1 MPMGPV
7 AMSRSFEIDRKTA
20 ETEIKLVLN
29 LDGSGRSSLSTG
41 LGFLDHM
48 LTLFARHSLVDLEVF
63 CKGDTHVDGHHSA
76 EDIGICLGQ
85 AIERS
90 LGDKKG
96 IYRYGH
102 MTLPMDET
110 LVQVAT
116 DFSGRPYFVWNVT
129 FPTPRVGEFDTE
141 LVEEFWH
148 AVCVQAKMNLHVN
161 LQYGRNSHH
170 IAEAIFKA
178 LARAMR
184 QAWAIDPREPGVP
197 STKGTLSQ

>member
-102 MTLPMDET
+102 MSLPMDET
-110 LVQVAT
+110 LVQVAI

>member
-1 MPMGPV
+1 
-7 AMSRSFEIDRKTA
+7 MSRSYQLARNTA
-20 ETEIKLVLN
+20 ETQIELGLG
-29 LDGSGRSSLSTG
+29 LDGSGKSQIATG

-48 LTLFARHSLVDLEVF
+48 LTLFARHSLVDLEVK
-63 CKGDTHVDGHHSA
+63 CLGDTHVDGHHSA

-110 LVQVAT
+110 LVQVAI

>member
-1 MPMGPV
+1 
-7 AMSRSFEIDRKTA
+7 MSRSFEIDRKTA

-102 MTLPMDET
+102 MSLPMDET
-110 LVQVAT
+110 LVQVAI

>member
-1 MPMGPV
+1 MGPV

-102 MTLPMDET
+102 MSLPMDET
-110 LVQVAT
+110 LVQVAI

>member
-1 MPMGPV
+1 MGPV

-102 MTLPMDET
+102 MSLPMDET
-110 LVQVAT
+110 LVQVAI

-129 FPTPRVGEFDTE
+129 FPTPRVGDFDTE
-141 LVEEFWH
+141 LVEEYWH

>member
-1 MPMGPV
+1 
-7 AMSRSFEIDRKTA
+7 MSRTFQLTRNTA
-20 ETEIKLVLN
+20 ETQIALGLG
-29 LDGSGRSSLSTG
+29 LDGSGKSQIQTG

-48 LTLFARHSLVDLEVF
+48 LSLFARHALVDLDVK
-63 CKGDTHVDGHHSA
+63 CQGDTHVDGHHSA

-102 MTLPMDET
+102 MSLPMDET
-110 LVQVAT
+110 LVQVAI
-116 DFSGRPYFVWNVT
+116 DFSGRPYFVWNVA

>member
-1 MPMGPV
+1 
-7 AMSRSFEIDRKTA
+7 MSRSFQLTRNTA
-20 ETEIKLVLN
+20 ETQIALGLG
-29 LDGSGRSSLSTG
+29 LDGSGKSQIQTG

-48 LTLFARHSLVDLEVF
+48 LTLFARHALVDLDVK
-63 CKGDTHVDGHHSA
+63 CQGDTHVDGHHSA

-102 MTLPMDET
+102 MSLPMDET
-110 LVQVAT
+110 LVQVAI
-116 DFSGRPYFVWNVT
+116 DFSGRPYFVWNVA

>member
-1 MPMGPV
+1 MGPV

-41 LGFLDHM
+41 LSFLDHM

-102 MTLPMDET
+102 MSLPMDET
-110 LVQVAT
+110 LVQVAI

>member
-1 MPMGPV
+1 
-7 AMSRSFEIDRKTA
+7 MSRTGRLTRNTA
-20 ETEIKLVLN
+20 ETKISLGLN
-29 LDGSGRSSLSTG
+29 LDGSGTSQIATG

-48 LTLFARHSLVDLEVF
+48 LTLFARHALVDLDVN
-63 CKGDTHVDGHHSA
+63 CDGDLHVDGHHSA

-85 AIERS
+85 AMTTA

-110 LVQVAT
+110 LVQVAI
-116 DFSGRPYFVWNVT
+116 DFSGRPYFVWNVA
-129 FPTPRVGEFDTE
+129 FPTSKVGDFDTE

-148 AVCVQAKMNLHVN
+148 AVCVQARMNLHVN

-170 IAEAIFKA
+170 ISEAIFKA

-184 QAWAIDPREPGVP
+184 QAWAIDLREPGVP

>member
-1 MPMGPV
+1 V
-7 AMSRSFEIDRKTA
+7 AI
-20 ETEIKLVLN
+20 
-29 LDGSGRSSLSTG
+29 
-41 LGFLDHM
+41 
-48 LTLFARHSLVDLEVF
+48 
-63 CKGDTHVDGHHSA
+63 
-76 EDIGICLGQ
+76 
-85 AIERS
+85 
-90 LGDKKG
+90 
-96 IYRYGH
+96 
-102 MTLPMDET
+102 
-110 LVQVAT
+110 
-116 DFSGRPYFVWNVT
+116 DFSGRPYFVWNVA

>member
-1 MPMGPV
+1 MGPV

-102 MTLPMDET
+102 MSLPMDET
-110 LVQVAT
+110 LVQVAI

-141 LVEEFWH
+141 LVEEYWH